1 VCYNLNMPRRIYY
14 LIAVFVILVGAGFV
28 LFGSRRPIQ
37 LVVDGTEHLVWTNA
51 LTVGGALEDAEV
63 TITSG
68 DLVQPAVQNWLG
80 GTSEV
85 KVTHARVV
93 NIQTSSGMVSIWS
106 VERTPEKI
114 LAQAGVSLAVGDRVL
129 WNGRGVELD
138 QPLIEADAYY
148 LQVVPA
154 VEVTLLTEDGSQR
167 KILAAGTLAEGLWL
181 EKIRL
186 NRQDSLSFPLG
197 KELTSPV
204 TVFLRQSFP
213 VTIQMKDKIIQS
225 HSSAATVGQAL
236 AEAGVS
242 LQGLDYSIPAEDQPL
257 PTDGII
263 RVVTVR
269 EEILLDQAGIPF
281 KNEYVADANLELDQR
296 TVIEAGLEGIQVS
309 RIRVRYEDGV
319 ETGRVTESTWNAR
332 EPQNAKVGYGTKIVI
347 RTIQTPDG
355 TIEYWRSFRV
365 YATSYHPCGFIVCSY
380 VTASGEPLKKGAVAV
395 NEAWWPYLKGMYI
408 YVDGYGPGKIVDW
421 GRYINYWVDLGY
433 SDEDFK
439 NWHQYTTVYFTT
451 PVPANVPWILP

>member
-1 VCYNLNMPRRIYY
+1 MPRRIYY

-148 LQVVPA
+148 L
-154 VEVTLLTEDGSQR
+154 LTEDGSQR

-269 EEILLDQAGIPF
+269 
-281 KNEYVADANLELDQR
+281 
-296 TVIEAGLEGIQVS
+296 
-309 RIRVRYEDGV
+309 
-319 ETGRVTESTWNAR
+319 GRN
-332 EPQNAKVGYGTKIVI
+332 
-347 RTIQTPDG
+347 
-355 TIEYWRSFRV
+355 
-365 YATSYHPCGFIVCSY
+365 TS
-380 VTASGEPLKKGAVAV
+380 
-395 NEAWWPYLKGMYI
+395 
-408 YVDGYGPGKIVDW
+408 
-421 GRYINYWVDLGY
+421 
-433 SDEDFK
+433 
-439 NWHQYTTVYFTT
+439 
-451 PVPANVPWILP
+451 